1 MGEVEGGYHSGSK
14 GNQHCLFEKVCLL
27 PRLTIWDTVWHYIN
41 YKDKTEK
48 QGKVIKLDKE

>member
-27 PRLTIWDTVWHYIN
+27 PRLTIWDTVWHYIK

-48 QGKVIKLDKE
+48 QGKVIRLEKE